1 VSTAPPTSPSPGTT
15 SGPRSIADVL
25 DPGLAAG
32 PLASALRA
40 ARAEWAEEL
49 DDEDL
54 VCSPPL
60 RPYVLSLL
68 VERAAPLL
76 VLTPR
81 TSDAEAVADGL
92 AAYLGDQRV
101 AVFPAWETL
110 PHERLSP
117 QPRTVGRRLAVLDR
131 LTHPQAHDEP
141 LLAVVA
147 PVRAALQPMDPRLAG
162 RRPLEL
168 TDRWSGFDAL
178 VEGLAALGYARTP
191 QVEARGEFAVR
202 GGIVDL
208 FPTAGDHAVR
218 VEFWGDD
225 VESLRTFAVGDQRS
239 TGPVARVVVDPARE
253 LVLDTELTERAR
265 AAIRRWPELTEQ
277 LDRLADGQT
286 FEGVE
291 SLAILLRAHPSLLVD
306 FLPAG
311 AGMALLDPML
321 LEDRAGKLAEE
332 AEVLAETAWR
342 TAAEFGGAAGRLP
355 GSGDDDRA
363 GAGDGELDP
372 DAVDA
377 DGVDAHLRAD
387 GFAAPAQLLARGP
400 QRVWRLTPFGAVT
413 GQRLTGQAWDSF
425 RGDVVTL
432 AQRLRGLLRDGTR
445 VVVTV
450 DAEGP
455 ARRIADVLGE
465 QGVPSRVTAVLPPD
479 PDGSRVEI
487 AVSTLRTGFHAQ
499 ELGLAVLGTWDVFG
513 PRRRRASRRMG
524 SRTTAADAVLQL
536 EPGDAVVHRTHGV
549 GRYRGMVTR
558 EFPGMD
564 GRTARRD
571 YVLLEYADGDT
582 LYVPSDQ
589 VDAIARYQGGETPS
603 VMSLGGA
610 QWERAKNRVRKAV
623 RDIAAEL
630 IRLYAARMHAPG
642 HAFTP
647 DGTMQ
652 TELEDA
658 FAHVETQDQLT
669 VADEIKQDMEAPLPM
684 DRLLAGDVGFGKTE
698 VAVRAAGKAVFD
710 GKQVAVLVPT
720 TILAQQHLETFRER
734 FSGFPVVVEE
744 LSRFV
749 TDKDKR
755 RVLDGLAAG
764 TVDIVVGTHALLGKR
779 VAWKDLGLVIVDEE
793 QRFGVTQKERLKQ
806 LRTSVDVLSMSATPI
821 PRTLEMA
828 VSGIRDL
835 SVIETPPEDRQP
847 VLTSV
852 QPFDEAQIA
861 LAIRRELLRDGQ
873 VFYVH
878 NHVDTIHRVAAG
890 IAEMVPDARVEVAHG
905 QMDERQLERVMVR
918 FWQREVDVL
927 VCTTIIES
935 GLDVPNANTLV
946 IERADL
952 LGLSQLHQLRG
963 RVGRSSER
971 GYAYFLYPEGASLTE
986 PAYERLKT
994 IAEHARLG
1002 SGLAIAMRDLEIRG
1016 AGNVVGAEQS
1026 GHVAAVGFDMYSQLL
1041 KEEVADLTGEAV
1053 PPEVDIKLELPVDA
1067 HLPHDY
1073 VGDATQRLELYK
1085 RIAAVRD
1092 AAGVKDVRAE
1102 LQDRF
1107 GPPPPP
1113 ADRLLHLT
1121 ALKAAMRRWRLEEAV
1136 ITPRGQLR
1144 IGPVDLRDS
1153 QLVRLERLHPGARL
1167 KQEQKVLLI
1176 PLPRPKPADLIA
1188 YVAGTLRELFA
1199 APRRGGR

>member
-1 VSTAPPTSPSPGTT
+1 VSTAPPTPRASGAAP
-15 SGPRSIADVL
+15 GPRSVADVL

-32 PLASALRA
+32 PLAGALRA
-40 ARAEWAEEL
+40 ARGEWSEEL
-49 DDEDL
+49 ADGDL

-68 VERAAPLL
+68 AEQVAPLL

-92 AAYLGDQRV
+92 AAYLGGSRV

-131 LTHPQAHDEP
+131 LTHPQDHEEP

-239 TGPVARVVVDPARE
+239 TGPVERVTVDPARE
-253 LVLDTELTERAR
+253 LVLDAELTERAR

-291 SLAILLRAHPSLLVD
+291 SLAILLREHPSLLVD

-311 AGMALLDPML
+311 AGLALLDPML
-321 LEDRAGKLAEE
+321 LEERAGKLADE
-332 AEVLAETAWR
+332 AEVLAATAWR
-342 TAAEFGGAAGRLP
+342 TAAAFGAAGAPLP
-355 GSGDDDRA
+355 GAGSGDSVEVA
-363 GAGDGELDP
+363 P
-372 DAVDA
+372 TDAE
-377 DGVDAHLRAD
+377 AHLRAD

-400 QRVWRLTPFGAVT
+400 ERVWRLTPFGAA
-413 GQRLTGQAWDSF
+413 GGSRLAGQAWDSF
-425 RGDVVTL
+425 RGDVVRL
-432 AQRLRGLLRDGTR
+432 SQRLQGLLRDGTR

-465 QGVPSRVTAVLPPD
+465 QGVPSRVTTTLAAD

-487 AVSTLRTGFHAQ
+487 AVSTLRTGFHADG
-499 ELGLAVLGTWDVFG
+499 LHLAVLGTWDVFG

-558 EFPGMD
+558 EFPGVD
-564 GRTARRD
+564 GQTAKRD

-642 HAFTP
+642 HAFSP

-734 FSGFPVVVEE
+734 FSGFPVEVEE

-749 TDKDKR
+749 TDKDR
-755 RVLDGLAAG
+755 RRILDGLAAG
-764 TVDIVVGTHALLGKR
+764 TVDIVIGTHALLGKR
-779 VAWKDLGLVIVDEE
+779 VEWKQLGLVVVDEE

-852 QPFDEAQIA
+852 QPYDEAQVA

-890 IAEMVPDARVEVAHG
+890 IAETVPDARVEVAHG

-935 GLDVPNANTLV
+935 GLDVPNANTLI

-1053 PPEVDIKLELPVDA
+1053 QPEVDIKLELPVDA

-1073 VGDATQRLELYK
+1073 VADATQRLELYK

-1144 IGPVDLRDS
+1144 VGPVDLTGS

-1167 KQEQKVLLI
+1167 KRDQKLLLI

-1199 APRRGGR
+1199 APRRGSR